1 VIGKE
6 IFKVLKEQHGKE
18 YSKFMEEKISAFAGD
33 VIFENLGIE
42 SCQVENLFTQIDV
55 IVNSAAIT
63 NFYER

>member
-6 IFKVLKEQHGKE
+6 IFKVLKEQHGKD
-18 YSKFMEEKISAFAGD
+18 YSKFMEEKISAVAGD

-42 SCQVENLFTQIDV
+42 SCQFENLFTEINV
-55 IVNSAAIT
+55 IVNSAAVT

>member
-6 IFKVLKEQHGKE
+6 IFSVLKEQHGRE
-18 YSKFMEEKISAFAGD
+18 YSKFMEEKISAVAGD

-42 SCQVENLFTQIDV
+42 CCQVENLFNEIDV
-55 IVNSAAIT
+55 IVNSAATT